1 MVVPITLSVLLAVG
15 ACAQDA
21 ASPQDKCAIAG
32 AVVDAVSGL
41 PLKGAVVKLTA
52 IQNDS
57 TSVPKS
63 TSTLSDAAGH
73 FVFEGLPT
81 GRYILLAS
89 HDAYVKNDPASG
101 YFGDK
106 WLTLAAGQHLND
118 VVFRLVPDGII
129 AGLITNETGKPLC
142 GVAVQALKSSYP
154 NGRRRLRDVAHA
166 ATNDAGEYRI
176 TGLTP
181 GKYYIRAKPPGSLKT
196 KPGTDKSYVPL
207 YYPASNDSAHT
218 VALELRPG
226 EDLAGIDMSLA
237 AVRTFRIRGR
247 VINARSSAPSNEAE
261 VTLLGEQG
269 ETVFSPGQNF
279 SAGGLA
285 NFEFQGVP
293 PGSYVVVAQQPSTPR
308 EPKTIW
314 GWTVIEIKDAN
325 VEHLEVVVST
335 GVDVSGRVRVE
346 GDAAVDLTKEI
357 LHHRVEV
364 ILKSEEPSALANLT
378 PDIDRAEIN
387 ADGSFDVQE
396 VPQGNYAISVFPVP
410 AGFYLKSSSEA
421 DVLETGISVSHG
433 HSPPPLELVLTPG
446 AGRIE
451 GTLERDERP
460 VPRGLVVLVPD
471 GKGRGEP
478 NDYQTCMT
486 GLSGQFGL
494 PNIVPGDY
502 TLFGWEQIERG
513 AYFDPEFL
521 AQYEDRGKAV
531 HVEEGGHVTVK
542 LEAIPATRDGPLKSL
557 PCISLKGDRMPTKR
571 IRVPD

>member
-1 MVVPITLSVLLAVG
+1 VYPPSDKLTVIAMKLPALKIVPFAFSVFFTFG
-15 ACAQDA
+15 ASAQNA
-21 ASPQDKCAIAG
+21 ASPQDKCTIAG
-32 AVVDAVSGL
+32 TVIDAVSGL
-41 PLKGAVVKLTA
+41 PLKGAVEKLTV

-57 TSVPKS
+57 TSVPQS
-63 TSTLSDAAGH
+63 TSALSDASGH
-73 FVFEGLPT
+73 FVFEGLST

-89 HDAYVKNDPASG
+89 HDGYVKNDPASG

-106 WLTLAAGQHLND
+106 WLTLAPGQHLND
-118 VVFRLVPDGII
+118 VVFRLVPDGTV
-129 AGLITNETGKPLC
+129 AGDITNEAGKPLR
-142 GVAVQALKSSYP
+142 GVSVQALKSSYP
-154 NGRRRLRDVAHA
+154 NGRHRLRDVAHSV
-166 ATNDAGEYRI
+166 TNDAGEYRI
-176 TGLTP
+176 PGLTP
-181 GKYYIRAKPPGSLKT
+181 GKYYIRAKPPDSLKA

-207 YYPASNDSAHT
+207 YYPAANDSART
-218 VALELRPG
+218 VALVLRPG
-226 EDLAGIDMSLA
+226 EDLAGIDMSLV

-279 SAGGLA
+279 SAGGVA

-314 GWTVIEIKDAN
+314 GWTAIEVKDTN
-325 VEHLEVVVST
+325 VEHVEVLVST
-335 GVDVSGRVRVE
+335 GVDVNGRIRVE
-346 GDAAVDLTKEI
+346 GDVAVDLTKEV

-364 ILKSEEPSALANLT
+364 LLGSEEPSALANLT

-387 ADGSFDVQE
+387 ADGSFGIRE
-396 VPQGNYAISVFPVP
+396 VPQGNYAISVFPIP
-410 AGFYLKSSSEA
+410 TGFYLKSSSAA
-421 DVLETGISVSHG
+421 DVLETGITISRG

-451 GTLERDERP
+451 GKLERDEQP

-471 GKGRGEP
+471 GKGSGQP

-486 GLSGQFGL
+486 DFSGRFGL
-494 PNIVPGDY
+494 PNVAPGDY
-502 TLFGWEQIERG
+502 TIFAWEQIEKG

-531 HVEEGGHVTVK
+531 HVEESGRMMIK
-542 LEAIPATRDGPLKSL
+542 LEAIPATE
-557 PCISLKGDRMPTKR
+557 T
-571 IRVPD
+571 VP